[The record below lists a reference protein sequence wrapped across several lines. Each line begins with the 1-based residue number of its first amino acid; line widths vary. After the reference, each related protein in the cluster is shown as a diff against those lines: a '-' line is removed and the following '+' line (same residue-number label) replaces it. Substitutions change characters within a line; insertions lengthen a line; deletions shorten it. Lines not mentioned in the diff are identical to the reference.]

1 MSKYFIWETRRTNE
15 EHMLLPAFAS
25 TRSLGVSFIASRRF
39 PEPLP
44 ELHIELDGAFGS
56 TLTDDLVI
64 MRRRCLVHS
73 HLLRNV
79 LSSVGVDNIDYYAC
93 RLGQSSSGRS
103 TGSFSDEHGR
113 ERYRYKAANILDT
126 IYCLDWN
133 NSELEV
139 DDEEPS
145 EIWYIHDLKLL
156 EDRLGDVLM
165 FRLGEDP
172 SIVIV
177 HESVKIAVEASGV
190 TGPVFLPADG
200 YRDYPGYALN
210 NPSNVIGTHD
220 LDPFGPACD
229 APLPDSVVQL

>member
-1 MSKYFIWETRRTNE
+1 MSQYFIWETRRANE
-15 EHMLLPAFAS
+15 EHMLVPMFAP

-39 PEPLP
+39 LEPLP
-44 ELHIELDGAFGS
+44 ELHIELDGALGM

-64 MRRRCLVHS
+64 MKRRCLVHS
-73 HLLRNV
+73 HLLRDV
-79 LSSVGVDNIDYYAC
+79 LSRAGVDNIDYYPC
-93 RLGQSSSGRS
+93 RLGNSSSGRS
-103 TGSFSDEHGR
+103 TGSFTDENKR
-113 ERYRYKAANILDT
+113 VRYRYEAANILDA
-126 IYCLDWN
+126 IFCLDRK
-133 NSELEV
+133 NSTLEV

-172 SIVIV
+172 SIVVV
-177 HESVKIAVEASGV
+177 HETVKDAVEASGV

-200 YRDYPGYALN
+200 YRDYPGYSLN
-210 NPSNVIGTHD
+210 NPTNVVGTHD
-220 LDPFGPACD
+220 LDPFGPACE